1 MTPQDRRYH
10 REHTWARVEGDQ
22 ITIGITDYAQE
33 QLHDVVYV
41 GLLEVGATVEQN
53 QPFGGIE
60 STKAVNDLYAPVSG
74 TVVERNDALASQPT
88 LVNSDAYGQG
98 WMIRVRARD
107 LGQVDELLE
116 ADAYE
121 KHTEATRT

>member
-10 REHTWARVEGDQ
+10 REHTWARVDGDQ

-41 GLLEVGATVEQN
+41 GLPEVGATVEQN
-53 QPFGGIE
+53 QPFGEID

-88 LVNSDAYGQG
+88 LVNTDAYGQG
-98 WMIRVRARD
+98 WMIRITPTNVRELD
-107 LGQVDELLE
+107 TLLE
-116 ADAYE
+116 ADTYE
-121 KHTEATRT
+121 KHTGTGGT

>member
-1 MTPQDRRYH
+1 MTPQDLRYH

-41 GLLEVGATVEQN
+41 GLPEVGTTVEQN
-53 QPFGGIE
+53 QPFGEIE

-88 LVNSDAYGQG
+88 LVNTDAYGQG
-98 WMIRVRARD
+98 WMIRVRPGA
-107 LGQVDELLE
+107 LGDVDALL
-116 ADAYE
+116 DAATYE
-121 KHTEATRT
+121 KHTATSRT

>member
-41 GLLEVGATVEQN
+41 GLPEIGTTVEQN
-53 QPFGGIE
+53 QPFGEIE

-74 TVVERNDALASQPT
+74 TVVERNDALASRPT

-98 WMIRVRARD
+98 WMIRVTSRD
-107 LGQVDELLE
+107 LAQVEALLQAE
-116 ADAYE
+116 AYE
-121 KHTEATRT
+121 KHTGTSGP